1 MSFFFSS
8 FIHYVPDTML
18 GLGIYEE
25 KEVRILWK
33 LAFFLSDLKML
44 HSLEHKQKQ
53 TYIYIFEFYHGKKWI
68 GSYGLVNLVYF
79 PEFLSDFI

>member
-44 HSLEHKQKQ
+44 HSLENKQKKHMC
-53 TYIYIFEFYHGKKWI
+53 TFSNFIIER
-68 GSYGLVNLVYF
+68 SYGLGNLAYF